1 MAAGQPTYGPS
12 LRAWREQ
19 ERCHAAEDLRHAGH
33 GGRLRAVLVGAH
45 PSWPLAL
52 GVGLFFI
59 ASAAYVLSRPSPR
72 AQAPSGGPDDA

>member
-1 MAAGQPTYGPS
+1 MAVGYALFWWGASVLAAG
-12 LRAWREQ
+12 
-19 ERCHAAEDLRHAGH
+19 
-33 GGRLRAVLVGAH
+33 
-45 PSWPLAL
+45 L

>member
-1 MAAGQPTYGPS
+1 MAAGQPHLRSLAARLARAGSGVTQGKTYATLGM
-12 LRAWREQ
+12 AV
-19 ERCHAAEDLRHAGH
+19 GY
-33 GGRLRAVLVGAH
+33 AVLVGAH